1 MGAPT
6 FQSASERLAEHLPWA
21 RRPPGR
27 HRPPPNLPAGWKAGA
42 PMLDAP
48 MPTLR
53 RRRSD
58 TGTPSQVDLFALAI
72 SLILLRKNLANRLIT
87 LDYRIT
93 DDMLQYGFD
102 FTNDLSVQLDASKSG
117 FEINSTSGPR
127 LTSSSAALT
136 YDIKARMPLLTE
148 LARLNDTGLDTT
160 SSYETADDTIGQY
173 QTFEFTTS
181 GGSANTY
188 YGLQL
193 RYLFDEDVSAVGAD
207 STATYSITSDS
218 NNPGYYLDGAINQ
231 MANLLDYTFGGPDT
245 RKLPETTNSTT
256 VNGYAPLV
264 TNGSLIQSSNVDITD
279 LADAWYH
286 LAYLSLDSDDFI
298 NEVSDHNFT
307 VRSHSD
313 YITGV
318 TNIPEIFGRISKIS
332 SSDFEGTYFFD
343 EHGNPARVDSDWFSS
358 STTPGQLELAFDSLQ
373 PELLSVNAL
382 SVDDIDSTNIGYDDD
397 YIGSF
402 TSDDNNAT
410 FSFNLVF
417 NKELN
422 PDDINQALV
431 WTINATH
438 NTTDAAVD
446 PADLTTESV
455 VSAAVEQTN
464 TLGESNYTYQV
475 SNSVSG
481 LFDTSGSYS
490 ILFDEDNDLADTT
503 GLTMNADAANT
514 TLTANTTTN
523 CYLGTCS
530 FTNTPLT
537 LTGFTV
543 DPGLAL
549 ATTGDTSA
557 SDEFNLT
564 LTFSEPVYF
573 APDDQAE
580 NDPDLTRAAFEME
593 YYVLGN
599 SNAVV
604 QSGDGT
610 GQAQYT
616 DTISGA
622 IEGIINGDQIVGG
635 DPSRA
640 YYTEFVIP
648 FKDDIQLWARSDY
661 DTDIGG
667 SSDVFI
673 YFAADTITATS
684 RSTDT
689 NAVLNINYLHNFFSI
704 DGTIATITSID
715 SNINDDTTDIFMVDP
730 EDNDNVITKLKF
742 SLVDQI
748 PVVNSITAVAASSS
762 NRQNDDASSV
772 KRHVEFQINDLDQQV
787 GDGVGVLFLF
797 RTTDDAFTNN
807 DPNTAPYYGA
817 EGGIYISG
825 TDIDS
830 GGTGYHICPPF
841 SKHLDRIG
849 TGMQYAGTPTYNANR
864 LKIHYLPIPYAGN
877 SEVYIYDDAE
887 IAAVA
892 PVTID
897 FTGSLAVTEPC
908 VRTTFYNDGVGQY
921 GYIVDS
927 DQEEQHMVIANAM
940 LQDQSGDTADLG
952 MLPAGQLGNVYFDL
966 YSKDYTA
973 DSWRRD
979 QRLTAQD
986 LIKELTAANLNNSS
1000 LHNDDSG
1007 ISYQIDSTYLSIFAS
1022 RFVNSI
1028 NARFLDS
1035 VFLDDLTLADIPAH
1049 SYDWKDKH
1057 ADLLSHSAFDNVSAS
1072 NKTANQYSN
1081 IYAEDDYFT
1090 PNYRNQTPDALVN
1103 VNDNRLVLSIGVHP
1117 AAIQVDAGSGLFN
1130 PFETEQANFLKMDP
1144 AFYGLYYGGVAN
1156 TTEPGFDY
1164 TSRHLAYVNFDLVYE
1179 LNIDPD
1185 TQEIT
1190 GATLVQIVSPFTL
1203 LKHSFFSQSELQ
1215 DRDDNGE
1222 TYTAVAASIADNVFR
1237 HNFTGVNSNDAVQHF
1252 LPYGVYCYNHIN
1264 TSSSCY
1270 NADAQMLLPDPNDS
1284 ANGYQRTEPSPHNLH
1299 RGVLYLENTTEY
1311 STNGASNDTLG
1322 SGGST
1327 LLERFMRLQST
1338 ADTGGNEGRINATDN
1353 PAAPGAIGNNAYTSM
1368 LYNSFDRDHAFDY
1381 TYNASSEDFGQTY
1394 SSDGN
1399 YSSSPYEQEYWGVA
1413 PFAESP
1419 DARADQIL
1427 PNAFFMGGQSGYY
1440 FHTFINHPYQY
1451 SSFVQKIHSALGDAD
1466 DLIDKNIFPRGL
1478 DSYINSSNDD
1488 ISWNPSFDTYASFI
1502 FPNDAE
1508 VLSGN
1513 RIYMAQSS
1521 VSSSTYMADNYGDYE
1536 FDDYGDMYSRHII
1549 STSPHTHE
1557 YINYFDP
1564 YDNNAYEQ
1572 HVIRKMHSPSYYSGR
1587 NIGYLTRDT
1596 YYANNRT
1603 YALSENFFARAMTN
1617 NGIGNAFIYRS
1628 DQGSRPINNRDFG
1641 VTYGSNSS
1649 ADGEYHYAALNT
1661 DFFYTPGATN
1671 NGTSNNNIQRMF
1683 LPHHEDDFD
1692 FDRGQIMAN
1701 KLGFFVDTGVIMD
1714 IYDVSPNNDEYA
1726 AYAYSRLFFPSD
1738 PAAITS
1744 ETSTMDPIASHPFS
1758 SAYGNEVANYY
1769 PLVLANE
1776 SLHTTSGTW
1785 PMLLTEYSG
1794 HSQTRSLVDQTRDYA
1809 WYLDGISGQVS
1820 NDRFALNVTDERY
1833 QRAVFPIALDKI
1845 FPEGYRYQLGFVNR
1859 EELFMYD
1866 PTWDGS
1872 GEPVINRFYAS
1883 AVGHFGYATQYSR
1896 LNRRSMQ
1903 GYHLGTS
1910 SQFLGDH
1917 LARFSSTPAA
1927 GVHTPGEVGD
1937 VFGHTPVEQGAT
1949 GTNYGSYAEGY
1960 YNLNTTAGTSTGT
1973 WRSVAYSGTLRGYVL
1988 ELRTNPVEQHYFEEK
2003 TEIADWADMPG
2014 RSHNET
2020 PGDLDNL
2027 VTTMQNLEGGIH
2039 PEGDF

>member
-1 MGAPT
+1 MFDASGNSGQYSISFNGNSLVDTVGNAVDT
-6 FQSASERLAEHLPWA
+6 SAANAVLAGDLCASGVCSYENAYVGLVSATANPSSQLVN
-21 RRPPGR
+21 PG
-27 HRPPPNLPAGWKAGA
+27 
-42 PMLDAP
+42 
-48 MPTLR
+48 
-53 RRRSD
+53 
-58 TGTPSQVDLFALAI
+58 TGT
-72 SLILLRKNLANRLIT
+72 
-87 LDYRIT
+87 
-93 DDMLQYGFD
+93 
-102 FTNDLSVQLDASKSG
+102 
-117 FEINSTSGPR
+117 
-127 LTSSSAALT
+127 SSAAN
-136 YDIKARMPLLTE
+136 I
-148 LARLNDTGLDTT
+148 
-160 SSYETADDTIGQY
+160 
-173 QTFEFTTS
+173 TFT
-181 GGSANTY
+181 
-188 YGLQL
+188 
-193 RYLFDEDVSAVGAD
+193 
-207 STATYSITSDS
+207 
-218 NNPGYYLDGAINQ
+218 
-231 MANLLDYTFGGPDT
+231 
-245 RKLPETTNSTT
+245 
-256 VNGYAPLV
+256 LV
-264 TNGSLIQSSNVDITD
+264 
-279 LADAWYH
+279 
-286 LAYLSLDSDDFI
+286 
-298 NEVSDHNFT
+298 
-307 VRSHSD
+307 
-313 YITGV
+313 
-318 TNIPEIFGRISKIS
+318 
-332 SSDFEGTYFFD
+332 
-343 EHGNPARVDSDWFSS
+343 
-358 STTPGQLELAFDSLQ
+358 
-373 PELLSVNAL
+373 
-382 SVDDIDSTNIGYDDD
+382 
-397 YIGSF
+397 
-402 TSDDNNAT
+402 
-410 FSFNLVF
+410 
-417 NKELN
+417 
-422 PDDINQALV
+422 
-431 WTINATH
+431 
-438 NTTDAAVD
+438 
-446 PADLTTESV
+446 
-455 VSAAVEQTN
+455 
-464 TLGESNYTYQV
+464 
-475 SNSVSG
+475 
-481 LFDTSGSYS
+481 
-490 ILFDEDNDLADTT
+490 
-503 GLTMNADAANT
+503 
-514 TLTANTTTN
+514 
-523 CYLGTCS
+523 
-530 FTNTPLT
+530 
-537 LTGFTV
+537 
-543 DPGLAL
+543 
-549 ATTGDTSA
+549 
-557 SDEFNLT
+557 
-564 LTFSEPVYF
+564 FSEPVMLTESDPSSIFSLTFYEALAGDQVGNAINLNDTFPSF
-573 APDDQAE
+573 ANVDDVGNGYGYTYTLSVEDDVTSDDYLWALY
-580 NDPDLTRAAFEME
+580 NYDNLFTAA
-593 YYVLGN
+593 
-599 SNAVV
+599 
-604 QSGDGT
+604 
-610 GQAQYT
+610 T
-616 DTISGA
+616 DTELNLLFLDSIVEANSGFNFLNAFHSAQDVYPA
-622 IEGIINGDQIVGG
+622 IPATIQSEFAASA
-635 DPSRA
+635 DPSSSVGV
-640 YYTEFVIP
+640 YFLDGIP
-648 FKDDIQLWARSDY
+648 E
-661 DTDIGG
+661 
-667 SSDVFI
+667 V
-673 YFAADTITATS
+673 
-684 RSTDT
+684 
-689 NAVLNINYLHNFFSI
+689 
-704 DGTIATITSID
+704 D
-715 SNINDDTTDIFMVDP
+715 SAEV
-730 EDNDNVITKLKF
+730 
-742 SLVDQI
+742 
-748 PVVNSITAVAASSS
+748 VAANSS
-762 NRQNDDASSV
+762 NSQSYQYNSDV
-772 KRHVEFQINDLDQQV
+772 KRHVAFTFSGFNAST
-787 GDGVGVLFLF
+787 GDGFGMHMLF
-797 RTTDDAFTNN
+797 RTTDAAFTQD
-807 DPNTAPYYGA
+807 DPSTAPYYGA
-817 EGGIYISG
+817 EGGIFISG
-825 TDIDS
+825 QQLDQNNV
-830 GGTGYHICPPF
+830 GYHICPPF

-849 TGMQYAGTPTYNANR
+849 TGMQYAGTPTYNENR
-864 LKIHYLPIPYAGN
+864 MKIHYLAIPYDAV
-877 SEVYIYDDAE
+877 SASHLYSDDE
-887 IAAVA
+887 IKNLA
-892 PVTID
+892 PTTID
-897 FTGSLAVTEPC
+897 FTGSLANTEPC

-940 LQDQSGDTADLG
+940 LQDTHGDTADLA
-952 MLPAGQLGNVYFDL
+952 MLPVDQLDNVYFDL

-979 QRLTAQD
+979 DRITAKD
-986 LIKELTAANLNNSS
+986 LVAQITADNLNNST
-1000 LHNDDSG
+1000 LHKTDSDVAFQVDT
-1007 ISYQIDSTYLSIFAS
+1007 SKLSIFAS

-1049 SYDWKDKH
+1049 SIDWLDKH

-1103 VNDNRLVLSIGVHP
+1103 ENDNRLVLSIGVHP
-1117 AAIQVDAGSGLFN
+1117 SAISVDPGTGTYFQ
-1130 PFETEQANFLKMDP
+1130 PFETNQASFLKMNP

-1164 TSRHLAYVNFDLVYE
+1164 TSRHLAYINFDLVYE
-1179 LNIDPD
+1179 LDIDPD

-1190 GATLVQIVSPFTL
+1190 GATLAHIVSPFTL
-1203 LKHSFFSQSELQ
+1203 LRHSFFSVEELEARQ
-1215 DRDDNGE
+1215 LGGE
-1222 TYTAVAASIADNVFR
+1222 TYSAVAASIADNVFR
-1237 HNFTGVNSNDAVQHF
+1237 HNFTGTSSGSSVQHF
-1252 LPYGVYCYNHIN
+1252 LPFGVYCYQPIID
-1264 TSSSCY
+1264 TTSSCY
-1270 NADAQMLLPDPNDS
+1270 NSQAQMLLPDPNDS
-1284 ANGYQRTEPSPHNLH
+1284 ANGYSRTVASQHNLH
-1299 RGVLYLENTTEY
+1299 RGVMYFNDINNY
-1311 STNGASNDTLG
+1311 SASISTYDSLNDPA
-1322 SGGST
+1322 

-1399 YSSSPYEQEYWGVA
+1399 YSSSPYEQEYWGVS

-1427 PNAFFMGGQSGYY
+1427 PNAFFMGAQSGYY
-1440 FHTFINHPYQY
+1440 FHTFVNHPYQY

-1466 DLIDKNIFPRGL
+1466 DLIDKNILPRGL

-1502 FPNDAE
+1502 FPNDAD
-1508 VLSGN
+1508 VLDDG

-1521 VSSSTYMADNYGDYE
+1521 VSSSTYMDYGDHE
-1536 FDDYGDMYSRHII
+1536 FDNYGDMYSRHII

-1587 NIGYLTRDT
+1587 NIGYLVRDT

-1641 VTYGSNSS
+1641 ITYGSYSS

-1927 GVHTPGEVGD
+1927 GVHTPSD
-1937 VFGHTPVEQGAT
+1937 IDAVFDHTPLEQGAT
-1949 GTNYGSYAEGY
+1949 GTNYGSYAEGHY
-1960 YNLNTTAGTSTGT
+1960 DLSTTAGSETGGT
-1973 WRSVAYSGTLRGYVL
+1973 WRSVSYTGTLRGYVL

-2014 RSHNET
+2014 RSSTTTTGEIN
-2020 PGDLDNL
+2020 NL
-2027 VTTMQNLEGGIH
+2027 VTTMQNLSGGIH